1 MSQLF
6 VIGRVTADLEPQ
18 ESTNKT
24 AYVRFDLAENIGY
37 GETRHPQ
44 YYQVWAWAG
53 DAMHLLKR
61 KVKKGSLIWVSG
73 TLILETY
80 VKKDGTTKDKRLK
93 LTLDNWG
100 YVPVGKSI
108 SAAQNFED
116 DPVASPPPADSL
128 PHVGK
133 IDGDREALPG

>member
-6 VIGRVTADLEPQ
+6 VIGRVTADLELQ

-53 DAMHLLKR
+53 DAMHLLR
-61 KVKKGSLIWVSG
+61 QRVKKGSLIWASG
-73 TLILETY
+73 SLILETY

-100 YVPVGKSI
+100 YVPVGKPVST
-108 SAAQNFED
+108 AQNFED
-116 DPVASPPPADSL
+116 DPVASPSPTDSL

-133 IDGDREALPG
+133 IDGDREALPD

>member
-6 VIGRVTADLEPQ
+6 VIGRVTADLELQ

-24 AYVRFDLAENIGY
+24 SYVRFDLAENIGY

-61 KVKKGSLIWVSG
+61 KVNKGSLIWVSG
-73 TLILETY
+73 SLMLEAY

-100 YVPVGKSI
+100 YVPVGKSV
-108 SAAQNFED
+108 STGQDAAD
-116 DPVASPPPADSL
+116 DPAASPTHAADL
-128 PHVGK
+128 PQVGK
-133 IDGDREALPG
+133 IDGDREALPD

>member
-6 VIGRVTADLEPQ
+6 VIGRVTADLELQ

-61 KVKKGSLIWVSG
+61 KVKKGGLIWVSG
-73 TLILETY
+73 SLMLETY
-80 VKKDGTTKDKRLK
+80 IKKDGITKDKRLK

-100 YVPVGKSI
+100 YVPTGKSV
-108 SAAQNFED
+108 STEQSPTD
-116 DPVASPPPADSL
+116 DPLASPPPADDL
-128 PHVGK
+128 PQVGK
-133 IDGDREALPG
+133 IDGDREALPD